1 MSTRRQTGGD
11 IGFTKDVAFATIA
24 ELSVLLARRKISPV
38 EITTLFLERIEKF
51 NPTLNAYLT
60 ITREAALAAAR
71 ESEKRIQQK
80 RSRGLLEGIPIALKD
95 NIWTRGIR
103 STAGSKFLNDFI
115 PEKDATVAASLHR
128 AGAVLL
134 GKTNLHEFAY
144 GISTNNPH
152 FGPTRNPWDMTRIP
166 GGSSGGSAA
175 AIAAGLCVAS
185 VGTDTG
191 GSIRIPAAL
200 CGIVG
205 LKPTFGR
212 VSCNGVVALA
222 PTFDHVGPLARTVAD
237 AALILGVIA
246 GRDPL
251 DAATL
256 SQPRFK
262 SFADV
267 RQLQQRLR
275 PQFSK
280 KRPLKLG
287 LPREY
292 FFTSVS
298 EEVREAVKS
307 AVHSFEELGAIIEEV
322 SLPNINDGDDASTS
336 IALAEAIHYHQSQG
350 WFPAHSADYGDDV
363 RKRLEM
369 GLEIRAADYLAALE
383 VQKHVRA
390 EFDAVLTRVDAI
402 IAPTTPITAPFIGE
416 NVVEIESVEEP
427 VRGALIRLNR
437 PANFTGLPAISLPCG
452 WNEQESANRIAIDRT
467 RVGRRT
473 IVGDRPTFRASA
485 SGISTASVAILNSR
499 ALQF

>member
-1 MSTRRQTGGD
+1 MSARNKPDGD
-11 IGFTKDVAFATIA
+11 LAFATIT
-24 ELSVLLARRKISPV
+24 EISVLLAQRKISPV
-38 EITTLFLERIEKF
+38 EITEFFLERIEKH

-60 ITREAALAAAR
+60 VARDSALAAAR
-71 ESEKRIQQK
+71 ESEKRIKDK
-80 RSRGLLEGIPIALKD
+80 RSRGPLEGVPIALKD

-103 STAGSKFLNDFI
+103 TTAGAKFLENFV
-115 PEKDATVAASLHR
+115 PEEDATVAASLHR
-128 AGAVLL
+128 AGAILL

-144 GISTNNPH
+144 GITTNNPH
-152 FGPTRNPWDMTRIP
+152 YGATRNPWDTARIP

-212 VSCNGVVALA
+212 VSCRGVVALA
-222 PTFDHVGPLARTVAD
+222 PTFDHVGPLARTAAD
-237 AALILGVIA
+237 AALILGTIA

-251 DAATL
+251 DPVTL

-262 SFADV
+262 SFVDV
-267 RQLQQRLR
+267 RQLTQRLR

-292 FFTSVS
+292 FFKGLS
-298 EEVREAVKS
+298 EDVREAVKS
-307 AVHSFEELGAIIEEV
+307 AVQSFEKLGAIVEEV
-322 SLPNINDGDDASTS
+322 SLPNINDGDDASTF
-336 IALAEAIHYHQSQG
+336 IALAEATHYHQAQG
-350 WFPAHSADYGDDV
+350 WFPANSAKYGEDV

-369 GLEIRAADYLAALE
+369 GLDIRAADYIAARE
-383 VQKHVRA
+383 VQNRVRA
-390 EFDAVLTRVDAI
+390 EFEAALKQVDAI
-402 IAPTTPITAPFIGE
+402 IAPTVPITAPLIGE
-416 NVVEIESVEEP
+416 NVVQIESAEEP

-452 WNEQESANRIAIDRT
+452 WSKNNLPIGLQLIGSAWAEEHLLTIAQLFEQAHPEF
-467 RVGRRT
+467 RRHP
-473 IVGDRPTFRASA
+473 R
-485 SGISTASVAILNSR
+485 
-499 ALQF
+499 QF

>member
-1 MSTRRQTGGD
+1 LNAQKKTAGNL
-11 IGFTKDVAFATIA
+11 AFATITEISA
-24 ELSVLLARRKISPV
+24 LLAQRKISPV
-38 EITTLFLERIEKF
+38 ETTNLFLDRIEKY
-51 NPTLNAYLT
+51 NPTLNAYLM
-60 ITREAALAAAR
+60 ITRDAALAAAR
-71 ESEKRIQQK
+71 ESEKRIKQK
-80 RSRGLLEGIPIALKD
+80 RSRGPLDGIPISLKD

-103 STAGSKFLNDFI
+103 TTGGSKFLGAFV
-115 PEKDATVAASLHR
+115 PEEDAPVAASLHR
-128 AGAVLL
+128 AGAILL

-144 GISTNNPH
+144 GITTNNPH
-152 FGPTRNPWDMTRIP
+152 YGPTRNPWDITRIP

-212 VSCNGVVALA
+212 VSCHDVIALA
-222 PTFDHVGPLARTVAD
+222 PTFDHVGPLARTAAD
-237 AALILGVIA
+237 AALIFGAIA

-267 RQLQQRLR
+267 RQLLQRLR

-292 FFTSVS
+292 FFTGLS
-298 EEVREAVKS
+298 ENVREAVKL
-307 AVHSFEELGAIIEEV
+307 AVHSFEELGAIVEEV
-322 SLPNINDGDDASTS
+322 SLPNINDGDDASTF
-336 IALAEAIHYHQSQG
+336 IALAEATHYHRSQG
-350 WFPAHSADYGDDV
+350 WFPAHSAEYGEDV
-363 RKRLEM
+363 IKRLEM
-369 GLEIRAADYLAALE
+369 GLDIRAADYLAARE
-383 VQKHVRA
+383 VQSRVRA
-390 EFDAVLTRVDAI
+390 EFDLALKQVDAI
-402 IAPTTPITAPFIGE
+402 IAPTVPMTAPRIGE
-416 NVVEIESVEEP
+416 NVVQIESTEEP

-452 WNEQESANRIAIDRT
+452 WSDENLPIGLQLIGNAWAEEHLLVIAQLFEQAHPEF
-467 RVGRRT
+467 RRH
-473 IVGDRPTFRASA
+473 PA
-485 SGISTASVAILNSR
+485 
-499 ALQF
+499 QF